1 MTLGSVAAMLKTSWY
16 AVEQMDKLGEEY
28 ELSRIVKQ
36 DIFDTRPDMD
46 TAMRAQYY

>member
-1 MTLGSVAAMLKTSWY
+1 MAASVKTSWY
-16 AVEQMDKLGEEY
+16 FVEQMDRLGEEY

-46 TAMRAQYY
+46 TSMRAQYY